1 MLGKTI
7 ALILLLVMVAFTAFV
22 FVQALQLSGGLRN
35 LLLGLL
41 IGFIFV
47 VIGAFNGLI
56 KMQGGWQQA
65 LEALTLKGLKD
76 LWYLVTA
83 IFVYLL
89 SLFGLLMAQLLL
101 QSLMRHF

>member
-1 MLGKTI
+1 MTGKTI
-7 ALILLLVMVAFTAFV
+7 ALILLLVLAVFTAFV

-35 LLLGLL
+35 FLVGLL

-56 KMQGGWQQA
+56 KMQGSWQQA
-65 LEALTLKGLKD
+65 LETLTLKDLKD
-76 LWYLVTA
+76 LWYLVAA

-101 QSLMRHF
+101 RSLTK

>member
-1 MLGKTI
+1 MKTT
-7 ALILLLVMVAFTAFV
+7 ALILLLALAAFTTFV

-56 KMQGGWQQA
+56 KMQGGLQQA
-65 LEALTLKGLKD
+65 LETLALKDLKD
-76 LWYLVTA
+76 LWCLVAA

-101 QSLMRHF
+101 QSLTK

>member
-1 MLGKTI
+1 MTGKTI
-7 ALILLLVMVAFTAFV
+7 ALILLVVLAAFTAFV
-22 FVQALQLSGGLRN
+22 FVQALQLSGELRN
-35 LLLGLL
+35 VLLGLL

-47 VIGAFNGLI
+47 VIGAFKGLI

-65 LEALTLKGLKD
+65 LETLALKDLKD
-76 LWYLVTA
+76 LWCLVAA

-101 QSLMRHF
+101 QSLTK